1 MINAC
6 VSHELRNPLNAII
19 AINIEKAILYKEL
32 EKAFKN
38 PQIDKDACLN
48 IIEKLLENHQQQIPR
63 TGIIW
68 SNFWHML

>member
-48 IIEKLLENHQQQIPR
+48 IIEKLSD
-63 TGIIW
+63 G
-68 SNFWHML
+68 

>member
-19 AINIEKAILYKEL
+19 AINIEKDILYKEL

-48 IIEKLLENHQQQIPR
+48 IIEKLLDGQMIHE
-63 TGIIW
+63 
-68 SNFWHML
+68 SSSCMMLFLV